1 MKKLA
6 VFLAVF
12 CLAAV
17 LSAAESAEKNLLT
30 GKWQLSPNL
39 TSQID
44 PKTKDVTFTSQS
56 ADKPWITQI
65 NFVADKPWITQINFV
80 AEAGATY
87 VFEAVL
93 TGITDTKYLSVR
105 VRFNKDRQTV
115 TPVVQPDKSLLLKAE
130 FTVPADTKRPNISIW
145 RGKPVMGEKAVLSKY
160 SVKKINK

>member
-1 MKKLA
+1 MKKL
-6 VFLAVF
+6 VTLLALF
-12 CLAAV
+12 CIAAS
-17 LSAAESAEKNLLT
+17 LSAAETAAKNLLT

-39 TSQID
+39 TSQVD
-44 PKTKDVTFTSQS
+44 PKTKNVTFTSQS

-65 NFVADKPWITQINFV
+65 NFVAEP
-80 AEAGATY
+80 GATY

-105 VRFNKDRQTV
+105 VRFNKERQTV

-145 RGKPVMGEKAVLSKY
+145 RGKPVMGEKVVLSKY